1 MKVDVL
7 GFGANF
13 TLVDVLSVGDQN
25 RTCLPPAVQLRRSI
39 NTCMHSSVLA
49 QHSKLSTPLAARWLL
64 AARSPSSSAILGGPL
79 MAPSPVIALA
89 ARRVLAA
96 RRAMAA
102 RRTLLKA
109 EILN

>member
-1 MKVDVL
+1 MHALIGSCPAFK
-7 GFGANF
+7 AKHAAR
-13 TLVDVLSVGDQN
+13 
-25 RTCLPPAVQLRRSI
+25 RT
-39 NTCMHSSVLA
+39 
-49 QHSKLSTPLAARWLL
+49 LAAR
-64 AARSPSSSAILGGPL
+64 ARSPSSSAILGGPL